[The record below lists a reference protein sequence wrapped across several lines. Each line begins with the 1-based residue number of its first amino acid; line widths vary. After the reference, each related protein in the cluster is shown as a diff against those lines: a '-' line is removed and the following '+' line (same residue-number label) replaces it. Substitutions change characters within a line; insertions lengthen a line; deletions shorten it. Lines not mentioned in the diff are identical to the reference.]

1 MEAETRSCLCRQAGL
16 CFLEAWSLGGTGD
29 EWASGLADQNVLPRV
44 PAAGG
49 RLAELLW
56 GDFAVSLA
64 DLSIDLRS
72 PASAEILKLGK
83 EASVSVL

>member
-1 MEAETRSCLCRQAGL
+1 MK
-16 CFLEAWSLGGTGD
+16 SLRG
-29 EWASGLADQNVLPRV
+29 
-44 PAAGG
+44 
-49 RLAELLW
+49 LLW